1 MLTAIRSM
9 LTKISLSTSLGVQSS
24 ETSILS
30 HSNSHHTTN
39 SDTYYNTISKDTSI
53 GNSNSSIQ
61 QRIMNTIEQR
71 LLMDKMMLATTTGF
85 PSGNGDESPPCG
97 TVRKR
102 RGDKV
107 KNNLSTS
114 SGGLRSASCSTAT
127 AHTTYVQRHSA
138 TTTDPKD
145 ISRSATVLYNRE
157 QWTLL
162 NSS

>member
-1 MLTAIRSM
+1 MP
-9 LTKISLSTSLGVQSS
+9 TKINLSTSLGVQSS

-39 SDTYYNTISKDTSI
+39 TDTYYNTISKDTSI

-61 QRIMNTIEQR
+61 QRKMNTIEQR

-85 PSGNGDESPPCG
+85 PSDNGDESPPCG

-127 AHTTYVQRHSA
+127 AHTTNRDTLLQQQIQ
-138 TTTDPKD
+138 KD

-157 QWTLL
+157 QWAQL